1 MRKVLMSVLVVLV
14 ALTGCKKTSDNNNSG
29 GGSSGATIGAVP
41 SAFVQ
46 KVLIE
51 EFTGA
56 WCGWCPDGAY
66 KMKQI
71 IDANPGKAIGA
82 AVHQGDPMEINLYS
96 TLDAT
101 FNVTGFPQG
110 MISRTTYGG
119 SVVMS
124 RSSWNTASN
133 IILGKT
139 AKAGLAIESSIV
151 GDSLKVKAHVAF
163 LNALTGTF
171 NVTIYLL
178 EDKVTGGSSY
188 NQSNYLSGNASYS
201 SSPYY
206 SLPNPITGYEH
217 NHTVRKVLTANL
229 GDAIPTSDIG
239 PGVKHIKSVNI
250 LIPTNYK
257 KENLRI
263 VAFVTDGSTKEVL
276 NAQEANAGAVKN
288 WD

>member
-1 MRKVLMSVLVVLV
+1 MKKLLLATCILLV
-14 ALTGCKKTSDNNNSG
+14 ALTGCKKSDDNNSG
-29 GGSSGATIGAVP
+29 GGSSTATIGAVP
-41 SAFVQ
+41 SSFVQ
-46 KVLIE
+46 KALIE
-51 EFTGA
+51 EFTGC

-71 IDANPGKAIGA
+71 LDANPNTVIGA
-82 AVHQGDPMEINLYS
+82 AVHQGDPMEINLYN

-110 MISRTTYGG
+110 MVSRTSYGG

-124 RSSWNTASN
+124 RSSWNSATN
-133 IILGKT
+133 TILSKT
-139 AKAGLAIESSIV
+139 AKAGLAIESSIA
-151 GDSLKVKAHVAF
+151 GDSLKVKVHAAF
-163 LNALTGTF
+163 LNALSGTF
-171 NVTIYLL
+171 NITIYLL

-201 SSPYY
+201 STPYY
-206 SLPNPITGYEH
+206 SLPNPITNYEH

-229 GDAIPTSDIG
+229 GDVIPSAEIG

-250 LIPTNYK
+250 AIPTNYK

-263 VAFVTDGSTKEVL
+263 VAFITDGATKEIL
-276 NAQEANAGAVKN
+276 NVQEADAGAVKN